1 MIYIRRISGY
11 LDKLAFIFSDHFSQD
26 VEGNKVTIQRSLAA
40 MKIAFKA
47 EQQR

>member
-1 MIYIRRISGY
+1 MDIKIKSSFAYFLITISN
-11 LDKLAFIFSDHFSQD
+11 LLQD